1 MPFPGIS
8 WLKGNAECLPLQD
21 DSFDAYTI
29 AFGIRNTTHV
39 DKVGSTLLRSYYLEI
54 LKIFYFSGKNHVY
67 SFDKAHTPR
76 GTFAKSLYFF
86 FFRTLSSL
94 YS

>member
-39 DKVGSTLLRSYYLEI
+39 DKVRVNFTSELSFRKSQNVLFLWQY
-54 LKIFYFSGKNHVY
+54 HVH
-67 SFDKAHTPR
+67 SFDKAHTPK
-76 GTFAKSLYFF
+76 GTYAKILVFLF
-86 FFRTLSSL
+86 L
-94 YS
+94 